1 MNEQFITGH
10 INTSMTIAFS
20 QTRLAIFLWPAI
32 CFIPSCISHTAP
44 NKEMIDLLSTIAVT
58 ENDFRNTF
66 ASQAKLNYYD
76 SLLKA
81 SVLYADS
88 TTAQYGKA
96 NALLE
101 LGEEEKAI
109 VIFES
114 MLQRLPSWMEDS
126 KKAIMK
132 DLAIAYLRLGERKNC
147 IYNHNGESCI
157 YPIANKGIHTN
168 KQGAEKAIALYK
180 QLLQYDSTDMES
192 RWLLNLA
199 YMATGGYPFEMPPA
213 LLLNLTTSDTSGTTK
228 PFTDMANR
236 LGLNIKNQAGGSIVD
251 DFNNDGYVDIVTSSW
266 SLQEGMHFFVNNG
279 NGTFTDV
286 AAAAGIHELTGG
298 LNLQQTDYNND
309 GWKDIFVLR
318 GAWRGKFGK
327 EPNSLL
333 RNNGNGTF
341 TDVTREAGLLSFYPT
356 QTATWA
362 DFNNDGWLDVFIGNE
377 SSTNGG
383 SNPCELYINNGNG
396 AFKEIAVSAGCN
408 IIEFVK
414 GVTSGD
420 YDNDGWPDI
429 FLSTLNGKKILLKN
443 EGQTNGTVHFKDVSK
458 QAGLSDYTSGTLTTW
473 FWDYDNDGWLDI
485 LVSGYEFTKSLS
497 WYAASQA
504 LNKPIGNSGK
514 IFLFHNKH
522 DGTFE
527 YATEKTGLHN
537 IAFSMGG
544 NFGDIDNDGWPDL
557 YLGTGN
563 PQYTS
568 LVPNK
573 LFKNINGTH
582 FSDVTIPARVG
593 NLQKGHGVS
602 FADLDNDGDQDIY
615 IDMGGAYAGDAYE
628 NALYI
633 NPGQNNNH
641 QLTISLEG
649 KQCNRAAIGARLK
662 VIFTDNGVKRTVFRD
677 VNSGGSFGANP
688 LRQHIGIGQATSVDE
703 IIIQWPGKPSTQLF
717 KNIPADAIIN
727 IKQNDPVFTVTHLKK
742 FNFQSITPNTLDCFP
757 ALKPVKNH
765 AVKAAKL

>member
-1 MNEQFITGH
+1 M
-10 INTSMTIAFS
+10 
-20 QTRLAIFLWPAI
+20 
-32 CFIPSCISHTAP
+32 IS
-44 NKEMIDLLSTIAVT
+44 LLSTIAAT
-58 ENDFRNTF
+58 ENDPRNTF
-66 ASQAKLNYYD
+66 ASEAKYKFYD

-88 TTAQYGKA
+88 ATAQYGKA
-96 NALLE
+96 STLLE

-109 VIFES
+109 AIFEE
-114 MLQRLPSWMEDS
+114 MLQRLPHWMIDS
-126 KKAIMK
+126 KKAIIR

-180 QLLQYDSTDMES
+180 MLLQYDPNDMEA

-199 YMATGGYPFEMPPA
+199 YMATGGYPYETPPS
-213 LLLNLTTSDTSGTTK
+213 LLLNLTTTDTTCTIK
-228 PFTDMANR
+228 PFTDMAGR
-236 LGLNIKNQAGGSIVD
+236 LGLNIKNQAGGAIVD

-279 NGTFTDV
+279 NGTFKDM
-286 AAAAGIHELTGG
+286 AAAAGINELTGG
-298 LNLQQTDYNND
+298 LNLMQTDYNND

-318 GAWRGKFGK
+318 GAWRGRFGK

-333 RNNGNGTF
+333 KNNGNGTF
-341 TDVTREAGLLSFYPT
+341 TDVTKEAGLLSFFPT

-377 SSTNGG
+377 SF
-383 SNPCELYINNGNG
+383 PCEFYINNHNG
-396 AFKEIAVSAGCN
+396 GFNEIAVSAGCN
-408 IIEFVK
+408 ITEFVK

-420 YDNDGWPDI
+420 YNNDGWTDI

-443 EGQTNGTVHFKDVSK
+443 EGSVNGALHFKDVSQ
-458 QAGLSDYTSGTLTTW
+458 QAGLSEYTSGTFTTW

-497 WYAASQA
+497 WYAASEA
-504 LNKPIGNSGK
+504 LHKPIGNSGH
-514 IFLFHNKH
+514 IFLFRNKH

-527 YATEKTGLHN
+527 YASEKTGLHN

-544 NFGDIDNDGWPDL
+544 NFGDIDNDGWPDF

-573 LFKNINGTH
+573 LFKNINGNR
-582 FSDVTIPARVG
+582 FADITIQSRVG

-602 FADLDNDGDQDIY
+602 FVDLDNDGDQDIY
-615 IDMGGAYAGDAYE
+615 IEMGGAYVGDAYE

-649 KQCNRAAIGARLK
+649 KQCNRAAIGAKIK
-662 VIFTDNGVKRTVFRD
+662 VAFTDNGVKRAVFRD

-688 LRQHIGIGQATSVDE
+688 LRQHIGIGQASIVDE
-703 IIIQWPGKPSTQLF
+703 IVIQWPGNASKQV
-717 KNIPADAIIN
+717 IEHVPADAIIN
-727 IKQNDPVFTVTHLKK
+727 IKQDEFAYTVTRSKK
-742 FNFQSITPNTLDCFP
+742 FNFQSLTPNTIDCLP
-757 ALKPVKNH
+757 ETKSAKNH
-765 AVKAAKL
+765 PLKAAKL

>member
-1 MNEQFITGH
+1 
-10 INTSMTIAFS
+10 MTIAFS
-20 QTRLAIFLWPAI
+20 KTRLAIFLWLAI
-32 CFIPSCISHTAP
+32 SCSSRTSS
-44 NKEMIDLLSTIAVT
+44 NKEMISLLSTIAAT
-58 ENDFRNTF
+58 ENDHRNSF
-66 ASQAKLNYYD
+66 APEAKLKHFD
-76 SLLKA
+76 SLLKV

-88 TTAQYGKA
+88 ATAQYGRA
-96 NALLE
+96 SALLE

-109 VIFES
+109 AIFEA
-114 MLQRLPSWMEDS
+114 MLQRLPYWMTDNQR
-126 KKAIMK
+126 IIQR
-132 DLAIAYLRLGERKNC
+132 DLAIAYLRLGERENC
-147 IYNHNGESCI
+147 IYNHNGESCV
-157 YPIANKGIHTN
+157 YPIANKGIHT
-168 KQGAEKAIALYK
+168 KKDGAEKAIALYK
-180 QLLQYDSTDMES
+180 KLLQDNPNDLES

-199 YMATGGYPFEMPPA
+199 YMATGGYPYEVPPS
-213 LLLNLTTSDTSGTTK
+213 LLLNVTIPDSSCTVK

-266 SLQEGMHFFVNNG
+266 SLHEGMHFFLNNG
-279 NGTFTDV
+279 DGTFKDM
-286 AAAAGIHELTGG
+286 AAAAGINEFTGG
-298 LNLQQTDYNND
+298 LNLLQTDYNND

-333 RNNGNGTF
+333 RNNGDGTF
-341 TDVTREAGLLSFYPT
+341 TDVTKEAGLLSFYPT

-377 SSTNGG
+377 TRSGDDT
-383 SNPCELYINNGNG
+383 NPCEFFINNKNG
-396 AFKEIAVSAGCN
+396 TFTETANNAGCKV
-408 IIEFVK
+408 IEFVK

-420 YDNDGWPDI
+420 YNNDGWMDI
-429 FLSTLNGKKILLKN
+429 FISTINGKKILLKN
-443 EGQTNGTVHFKDVSK
+443 EGLANGALHFKDVSFD
-458 QAGLSDYTSGTLTTW
+458 AGLTGNLSGTFTTW

-497 WYAASQA
+497 WYATQEA
-504 LNKPIGNSGK
+504 LHQPLGGSGH
-514 IFLFHNKH
+514 IFLYRNKH

-527 YATEKTGLHN
+527 DASAKTGLDN

-544 NFGDIDNDGWPDL
+544 NFGDIDNDGWPDF

-573 LFKNINGTH
+573 MFKNINGDH
-582 FSDVTIPARVG
+582 FADISIVARVG

-615 IDMGGAYAGDAYE
+615 IDMGGAYVGDAYE
-628 NALYI
+628 NALYV
-633 NPGQNNNH
+633 NPTQNNNH

-649 KQCNRAAIGARLK
+649 KQCNRAAIGARIK
-662 VIFTDNGVKRTVFRD
+662 ITFTDNGVKRAVFRD

-688 LRQHIGIGQATSVDE
+688 LKQHIGIGQATRVDE
-703 IIIQWPGKPSTQLF
+703 IAIQWPGNPSTQVI
-717 KNIPADAIIN
+717 KNVPIDAIIN
-727 IKQNDPVFTVTHLKK
+727 IKQGEPAYTISRLKK
-742 FNFQSITPNTLDCFP
+742 FNFQSITPNTIDCFP
-757 ALKPVKNH
+757 ETKLTKNH
-765 AVKAAKL
+765 PIKAAKL